1 MKIRNVSCAPNQHIR
16 MISEGLCDIEDWN
29 IQFCC
34 ITVIKYILKHIFLFY
49 TITVLLNKGSI
60 GAMLLSE
67 T

>member
-1 MKIRNVSCAPNQHIR
+1 